1 TATVVAVAATAPT
14 RPDAETV
21 PVPITPQK
29 YGDVATSG
37 LTFDLKPGENT
48 IDIDLVSSRDRA
60 GPP

>member
-1 TATVVAVAATAPT
+1 
-14 RPDAETV
+14 V

-37 LTFDLKPGENT
+37 LTCDLKPGENT
-48 IDIDLVSSRDRA
+48 IDIDLVSSRDGT

>member
-1 TATVVAVAATAPT
+1 VAATAPA

-48 IDIDLVSSRDRA
+48 IDIDLVSSRE
-60 GPP
+60 GTGTP